1 VQATPSKAPT
11 DARYAPRWIWW
22 TLLLGAIVLV
32 AWALFLLSFMSEP
45 SAVGRS
51 RAVLGGVAG
60 FALGAAGFTVVAA
73 LGLLRR
79 ATWAPR
85 LALVASVFMILSLAG
100 AIVGIP
106 VVFGLLAGRDSK
118 LS

>member
-1 VQATPSKAPT
+1 M
-11 DARYAPRWIWW
+11 
-22 TLLLGAIVLV
+22 LLLGAIVLV

-60 FALGAAGFTVVAA
+60 SALGVAVLAVVAA

-85 LALVASVFMILSLAG
+85 LAVGASVFMILTLVA
-100 AIVGIP
+100 AIFGIP
-106 VVFGLLAGRDSK
+106 LVFGLLAGRDSK